1 MWRWPT
7 VAGQKEASA
16 KAKSKIYNIHSKL
29 ITLAAEKW
37 SDPSINAALADAIHS
52 AKRDGVTS
60 DVIER
65 AVKRWAGIDKDSSK
79 VEEIF
84 YEGYAPGGVAII
96 VRALTDNRN
105 RTAPSMRHIFS
116 AFGGSLG
123 ESGSVSN
130 FAFEYG
136 GEIRIAKPD
145 DMDEFEMMILDTNA
159 EDYKTEWEE
168 IIITTARENYA
179 SVKSVIEKTPYTI
192 NSASLGYRAKNY
204 TEVTEMDN
212 ALKIYKMLE
221 EFAADED
228 VETVW
233 NTADISDE
241 LWKQVTEFV
250 ASKKFRT

>member
-29 ITLAAEKW
+29 ITLAAERW
-37 SDPSINAALADAIHS
+37 SDPSINATLADAIHS

-65 AVKRWAGIDKDSSK
+65 AVKRWAGIDKDSTK

-84 YEGYAPGGVAII
+84 YEGYAPGGVAVI

-116 AFGGSLG
+116 AFGGNLG
-123 ESGSVSN
+123 ESSSVSN
-130 FAFEYG
+130 FAFDYG
-136 GEIRIAKPD
+136 WEIHIKKPE
-145 DMDEFEMMILDTNA
+145 DMETFEMMILDTSA
-159 EDYKTEWEE
+159 EDYKIEWEE
-168 IIITTARENYA
+168 IVVITARENYA
-179 SVKSVIEKTPYTI
+179 SVKSAIEKSGYEVI
-192 NSASLGYRAKNY
+192 SGGLWYRAKNY
-204 TEVTEMDN
+204 TEVTDMDN

-241 LWKQVTEFV
+241 LWKEVEQFV

>member
-37 SDPSINAALADAIHS
+37 SDPSINGALGDAIHS

-65 AVKRWAGIDKDSSK
+65 AIKRWAGLDKDTTK

-84 YEGYAPGGVAII
+84 YEGYAPGGVAVI

-105 RTAPSMRHIFS
+105 RTAPSIRHIFS

-123 ESGSVSN
+123 ETGSVSN
-130 FAFEYG
+130 FAFDYG
-136 GEIRIAKPD
+136 GEIHVQKPED
-145 DMDEFEMMILDTNA
+145 IETFEMMILDTNA
-159 EDYKTEWEE
+159 ENYTVEWDE
-168 IIITTARENYA
+168 IIITTAREDYM
-179 SVKSVIEKTPYTI
+179 SVRWALEKSGYTI
-192 NSASLGYRAKNY
+192 ASATLGYRAKNY
-204 TEVTEMDN
+204 TEVTDRDN

-221 EFAADED
+221 EFASDED

-233 NTADISDE
+233 NTADISDA
-241 LWKQVTEFV
+241 LWQEVEQFIL
-250 ASKKFRT
+250 SKKFRT

>member
-7 VAGQKEASA
+7 VAWQKEASA

-29 ITLAAEKW
+29 ITLAAERG
-37 SDPSINAALADAIHS
+37 SDPSINGALADAIYN

-60 DVIER
+60 DVIDR
-65 AVKRWAGIDKDSSK
+65 AIKRGAGIDKDTTK

-84 YEGYAPGGVAII
+84 YEGYGPGWVAII

-105 RTAPSMRHIFS
+105 RTAPSMRHIFW
-116 AFGGSLG
+116 AFWGNLG
-123 ESGSVSN
+123 ETGSVSN
-130 FAFEYG
+130 FAFEYR
-136 GEIRIAKPD
+136 GEIHIQKPD
-145 DMDEFEMMILDTNA
+145 NMDDFEMMILDTNA
-159 EDYKTEWEE
+159 IDYAEENEEIVIITPREDYVS
-168 IIITTARENYA
+168 I
-179 SVKSVIEKTPYTI
+179 KSALEKSGYTV
-192 NSASLGYRAKNY
+192 NSATLGYRAKNY

-221 EFAADED
+221 EFEADED

-241 LWKQVTEFV
+241 LWKKVTDFAE
-250 ASKKFRT
+250 SKKFRT

>member
-116 AFGGSLG
+116 AFGGNLG
-123 ESGSVSN
+123 ETGSVSN
-130 FAFEYG
+130 FAFDYG
-136 GEIRIAKPD
+136 GEIRIKKPANM
-145 DMDEFEMMILDTNA
+145 DMFEMIILDTNA
-159 EDYKTEWEE
+159 ENYIEEGEE
-168 IIITTARENYA
+168 IVITTARENYA
-179 SVKSVIEKTPYTI
+179 SVKSALEKSDYEI
-192 NSASLGYRAKNY
+192 ISSGLWYRAKNY
-204 TEVTEMDN
+204 TEVTEMEP

-233 NTADISDE
+233 NTADISDT
-241 LWKQVTEFV
+241 LWKEVEQFV

>member
-145 DMDEFEMMILDTNA
+145 DMDAFEMMILDTSA
-159 EDYKTEWEE
+159 EDYKIEWEE

-179 SVKSVIEKTPYTI
+179 SVKSAIEKTLYTI

>member
-37 SDPSINAALADAIHS
+37 SDQSINAALADAIHS

-136 GEIRIAKPD
+136 GEIHIAKPD

-179 SVKSVIEKTPYTI
+179 SVKSAIEKTPYTI